1 MALVEIIEYADI
13 GRGGTG
19 ESRNSGRDAQIYGRR
34 LAVHQLN
41 GGEDVSLDQLTNYVR
56 IKSLAEGD
64 VLVTFDDRAGAQTL
78 SPGEIIDQ
86 GVRDVTGPFITAI
99 AADDPA

>member
-34 LAVHQLN
+34 LAVHQLSD
-41 GGEDVSLDQLTNYVR
+41 GEDVALDPLTNYVR

-64 VLVTFDDRAGAQTL
+64 VLVTFDDGLDAQTL
-78 SPGEIIDQ
+78 SPGEIVDQ
-86 GVRDVTGPFITAI
+86 GVRDVTGPFITTI
-99 AADDPA
+99 AVDEPA